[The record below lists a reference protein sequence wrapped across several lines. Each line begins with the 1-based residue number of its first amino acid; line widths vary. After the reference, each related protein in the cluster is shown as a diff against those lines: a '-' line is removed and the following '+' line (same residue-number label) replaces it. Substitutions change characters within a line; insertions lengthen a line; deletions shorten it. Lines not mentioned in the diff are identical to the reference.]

1 VLNRIMREIIVRS
14 YLIYFAVFFICKS
27 CLATISNRFV
37 LETGP
42 TFKLKR
48 MTKSKWALEENAY
61 LTNFSMT
68 MNGTNFLLRHVNSSS
83 KSFISK
89 LYPCSCTDSSKVHFR
104 TIMKAR
110 SVLVGCSAAGTGTTI
125 PKCHHTF
132 KHPLG
137 HPQQ

>member
-42 TFKLKR
+42 TFKLKC

-61 LTNFSMT
+61 RMNFSMT
-68 MNGTNFLLRHVNSSS
+68 RNGTF
-83 KSFISK
+83 
-89 LYPCSCTDSSKVHFR
+89 
-104 TIMKAR
+104 
-110 SVLVGCSAAGTGTTI
+110 SVETC
-125 PKCHHTF
+125 K
-132 KHPLG
+132 
-137 HPQQ
+137 